1 MTVTDYH
8 ESYHDHYLMS
18 EITMGASPAL
28 SHTQPPSSLPAVLVM
43 PPALIIITG
52 HHSVIMI
59 IIIT

>member
-1 MTVTDYH
+1 MI
-8 ESYHDHYLMS
+8 SLSLSLNHDHYLMS

-43 PPALIIITG
+43 PPALSIITG
-52 HHSVIMI
+52 HHSVI